1 MNELNFQI
9 AYGAFCAALVA
20 VLLLVLARA
29 LRGIR
34 YWRFV
39 FGGFGLGMLFMF
51 FGLGVFSVLV
61 AGVLTGYLIGR
72 EVQNWRKLICAGG
85 MIAVLL
91 MIDSCFALAYYGF
104 KEIALYYGYSL
115 TDFSGRLFVEMVAE
129 TFVSLFVLIAFAG
142 LGAILGGWMRKAL
155 KPPEPK
161 VTSGSGVGQPG
172 VPAGL
177 ITRRSQV
184 QMEWRKPFPEIPG
197 PATKR

>member
-1 MNELNFQI
+1 MNELSFQI
-9 AYGAFCAALVA
+9 AYGAFCAALVV

-39 FGGFGLGMLFMF
+39 FGGFGLGVLFMF
-51 FGLGVFSVLV
+51 FGLGIFSVLV
-61 AGVLTGYLIGR
+61 AGILTGYLIGR
-72 EVQNWRKLICAGG
+72 EVQSWRKLMCAGS
-85 MIAVLL
+85 MISVLL
-91 MIDSCFALAYYGF
+91 IIDSCFALAYYGF
-104 KEIALYYGYSL
+104 KEVALNYGYSL
-115 TDFSGRLFVEMVAE
+115 TDFSGGFFAEMVAE
-129 TFVSLFVLIAFAG
+129 TLLSIFVLIAFAG
-142 LGAILGGWMRKAL
+142 VGAILGGWMRKAL

-184 QMEWRKPFPEIPG
+184 QIGMTNVVP
-197 PATKR
+197 